1 MAFND
6 LFLRAARCEPTEAT
20 PVWMMRQAGRY
31 MPEYREIRSKHGF
44 LEMCRTPELAVEVT
58 MQPVDLVGV
67 DAAILFSDIL
77 VVLPGMGLDLEF
89 CKGEGPVIHNP
100 VRTAA
105 DVRNLGV
112 SDPIEDTGFVME
124 AVRILRK
131 ELEHKVPLIGFGGAP
146 FTLASYMI
154 EGHGTRDYVNTK
166 ALMWG
171 EPALWDEL
179 MTKISD
185 TVIAYLSAQ
194 IDAGAQAIQVFDS
207 WVGYVAPRDYERS
220 VLPYTKRVIDALAE
234 HGRSVVSGGVPII
247 HFPNGAT
254 SMLDLAL
261 QAGGD
266 VIGVDWRM
274 DMKHVVEQVDER
286 IAIQGNIDPAA
297 LFAPEDELESMVVEI
312 LEAVGTRP
320 GHIFNLGHGIHK
332 TSDPE
337 KACTMI
343 DLVHE
348 HSARIRGGKQ
358 AIGA

>member
-1 MAFND
+1 MAFDD
-6 LFLRAARCEPTEAT
+6 LFLRACRNEATERT

-31 MPEYREIRSKHGF
+31 LSEYRKIRANHGF

-77 VVLPGMGLDLEF
+77 VVFPGMGLDLEF
-89 CKGEGPVIHNP
+89 AKGEGPVIHNP
-100 VRTAA
+100 VRTVG
-105 DVRNLGV
+105 DVRKLRI
-112 SDPIEDTGFVME
+112 SDPLADTGFVME
-124 AVRILRK
+124 TLGILRK
-131 ELEHKVPLIGFGGAP
+131 ELENKVPLIGFGGAP

-154 EGHGTRDYVNTK
+154 EGHGTRDYEYTK
-166 ALMWG
+166 ALMWS
-171 EPALWDEL
+171 EPKAWDEL

-194 IDAGAQAIQVFDS
+194 IDAGAQVIQVFDS
-207 WVGYVAPRDYERS
+207 WVGYVAPRDYERF
-220 VLPYTKRVIDALAE
+220 VLRYTKRVIDALTE
-234 HGRSVVSGGVPII
+234 HGKQVVPGGVPII

-254 SMLDLAL
+254 SMLDLAQ

-266 VIGVDWRM
+266 VIGVDWRL
-274 DMKHVVEQVDER
+274 DMKHVVEQIDPR
-286 IAIQGNIDPAA
+286 FAIQGNIDPVA
-297 LFAPEDELESMVVEI
+297 LFAPDDELERMVVEI

-337 KACTMI
+337 KARTMI
-343 DLVHE
+343 RFVHE
-348 HSARIRGGKQ
+348 HSERIR
-358 AIGA
+358 AGA

>member
-6 LFLRAARCEPTEAT
+6 LFLRACRREATERT

-31 MPEYREIRSKHGF
+31 MPEYREIRAKHGF
-44 LEMCRTPELAVEVT
+44 LEMCGTPELAVEVT

-77 VVLPGMGLDLEF
+77 VVFPGMGLDLEF
-89 CKGEGPVIHNP
+89 AKGEGPVIHNP
-100 VRTAA
+100 VRTL
-105 DVRNLGV
+105 DDIKKLKI
-112 SDPIEDTGFVME
+112 SDPIADTGYVMDTLG
-124 AVRILRK
+124 ILRK
-131 ELEHKVPLIGFGGAP
+131 ELENKVPLIGFGGAP

-154 EGHGTRDYVNTK
+154 EGHGTRDYEYTK
-166 ALMWG
+166 ALMWC
-171 EPALWDEL
+171 EPWAWDEL
-179 MTKISD
+179 MTKITD

-194 IDAGAQAIQVFDS
+194 IDAGAQVIQVFDS

-220 VLPYTKRVIDALAE
+220 VLPYTTRVIEALTE
-234 HGRSVVSGGVPII
+234 HGNKVVPGGVPII

-254 SMLDLAL
+254 SMLDLAQ

-266 VIGVDWRM
+266 VIGVDWRL

-286 IAIQGNIDPAA
+286 FAIQGNIDPVA
-297 LFAPEDELESMVVEI
+297 LFAPDAELERMVVEI

-337 KACTMI
+337 KARTMI
-343 DLVHE
+343 RYVHE
-348 HSARIRGGKQ
+348 HSERIR
-358 AIGA
+358 AGA

>member
-1 MAFND
+1 MAYND
-6 LFLRAARCEPTEAT
+6 LFLRACRRESTERT

-31 MPEYREIRSKHGF
+31 MEEYRAIRAKHGF

-77 VVLPGMGLDLEF
+77 VPFPGMGLDLEF
-89 CKGEGPVIHNP
+89 AKGEGPVIHNP
-100 VRTAA
+100 VRS
-105 DVRNLGV
+105 V
-112 SDPIEDTGFVME
+112 SDVEALRVADPIGDTGYVMD
-124 AVRILRK
+124 AITILRR
-131 ELEHKVPLIGFGGAP
+131 ELENKVPLIGFGGAP

-154 EGHGTRDYVNTK
+154 EGHGTRDYEYTK

-171 EPALWDEL
+171 EPEAWDLL
-179 MTKISD
+179 MTKIAD

-207 WVGYVAPRDYERS
+207 WIGYVAPRDYERS
-220 VLPYTKRVIDALAE
+220 VLPYTRRVIDAVSD
-234 HGRSVVSGGVPII
+234 HGRRVNPDGVPVI

-254 SMLDLAL
+254 SMIELAQ

-266 VIGVDWRM
+266 VIGIDWRL
-274 DMKHVVEQVDER
+274 DMREAVRR
-286 IAIQGNIDPAA
+286 IDQRFAIQGNIDPVA
-297 LFAPEDELESMVVEI
+297 LFAPDDELERMVVEI

-320 GHIFNLGHGIHK
+320 GHVFNLGHGIHK

-337 KACTMI
+337 KARTMI
-343 DLVHE
+343 RFVRE
-348 HSARIRGGKQ
+348 HSERIRS
-358 AIGA
+358 GA

>member
-6 LFLRAARCEPTEAT
+6 LLVRAARHEPTEST

-31 MPEYREIRSKHGF
+31 MAEYREIRAKHGF

-58 MQPVDLVGV
+58 MQPVDIIGV

-89 CKGEGPVIHNP
+89 AKGEGPVIHNP
-100 VRTAA
+100 VRTAS
-105 DVRNLGV
+105 DVHGLHI
-112 SDPIEDTGFVME
+112 SDPIADTGFVME
-124 AVRILRK
+124 SLRILRA

-154 EGHGTRDYVNTK
+154 EGHGTRDYEYTK

-171 EPALWDEL
+171 EPVLWAEL
-179 MTKISD
+179 MEKITE

-194 IDAGAQAIQVFDS
+194 IDAGAQVIQLFDS
-207 WVGYVAPRDYERS
+207 WVGYVAPRDYERY
-220 VLPYTKRVIDALAE
+220 VLPYTTRVIEALTE
-234 HGRSVVSGGVPII
+234 HGRTAVPGGVPII

-254 SMLDLAL
+254 SMLDLV
-261 QAGGD
+261 QKAGGD
-266 VIGVDWRM
+266 VISVDWRL
-274 DMKHVVEQVDER
+274 DMRRVVEQVDER
-286 IAIQGNIDPAA
+286 FGIQGNIDPVA
-297 LFAPEDELESMVVEI
+297 LFAPDDELERMVVEI

-337 KACTMI
+337 KARTMI
-343 DLVHE
+343 RFVHE
-348 HSARIRGGKQ
+348 HSARIRGGK
-358 AIGA
+358 